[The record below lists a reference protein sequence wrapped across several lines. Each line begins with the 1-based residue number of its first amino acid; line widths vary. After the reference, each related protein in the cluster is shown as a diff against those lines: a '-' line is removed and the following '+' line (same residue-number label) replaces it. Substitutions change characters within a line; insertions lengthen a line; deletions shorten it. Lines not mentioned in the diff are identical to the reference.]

1 MSASKPTATRN
12 PKFRLIAVSH
22 KYKLSI
28 SHYSKRTL
36 LKAVMIK
43 INQKID
49 NSLKHKT
56 ECLILPCLEIKKPT
70 GLLKEIDDNLQGA
83 ISAAFGNKRFSGK
96 PNQTLLLNSTGKAS
110 NILLLGMG
118 NVKEVTAEKIRQAAA
133 TAVKVLEKSKFKSVA
148 ADLSAF
154 ESLGK
159 GKSGLYGELAG
170 AVAEGAG
177 LALYHFDNYK
187 SKDEDDPPVR
197 LEKLTLLTT
206 SKTQQT
212 TVEKS
217 IARAEK
223 IVNAVHIARDLIS
236 HPGNTV
242 TPTYL
247 AEHAKK
253 MARKNKITC
262 KVLGKKEMEK
272 LGMGSLLGVAQGS
285 DEPPAL
291 IVLEYKGAAKKMA
304 PTVIVGK
311 GITFDTGGISL
322 KPGGSMDEMKMDMSG
337 AATTLATLELVASLK
352 LKANVVGIVAAAE
365 NMPSGSAIKP
375 GDILKSM
382 SGKTI
387 EVLNTDAEGR
397 LVLAD
402 ALTYAQR
409 YKPKEVIDLATL
421 TGAVLHALGHQAA
434 AVLGNNPAM
443 IQKLKDAGEAT
454 GERVWELPLWEE
466 HEKAMKSDIADLKN
480 IASPGVG
487 AGTTMGAAF
496 LKPFAG
502 DQPWTHIDIA
512 GTAWGF
518 DRPYTNKGAS
528 GFGVRLLLSYLEK
541 NC

>member
-1 MSASKPTATRN
+1 
-12 PKFRLIAVSH
+12 
-22 KYKLSI
+22 
-28 SHYSKRTL
+28 
-36 LKAVMIK
+36 MIK
-43 INQKID
+43 INQKTEK
-49 NSLKHKT
+49 SLNHKT

-83 ISAAFGNKRFSGK
+83 ISAAIKNKRFSGK

-110 NILLLGMG
+110 NILLLGIG
-118 NVKEVTAEKIRQAAA
+118 KAKEVTAEKICQAAA
-133 TAVKVLEKSKFKSVA
+133 TAVKILEKSKFKSVA
-148 ADLSAF
+148 ADLSEF

-159 GKSGLYGELAG
+159 GKNGLYGELAG

-187 SKDEDDPPVR
+187 SQDEDDVR
-197 LEKLTLLTT
+197 LEKLTLLT
-206 SKTQQT
+206 SKTQQA

-236 HPGNTV
+236 HPGNTA

-247 AEHAKK
+247 AAHAKK

-262 KVLGKKEMEK
+262 KVLGKKEMKK

-291 IVLEYKGAAKKMA
+291 IVLEYNGGGKKKA

-322 KPGGSMDEMKMDMSG
+322 KPGGGMDEMKMDMSG
-337 AATTLATLELVASLK
+337 SATTLATLELVASLK
-352 LKANVVGIVAAAE
+352 LKVNVVGIVAAAE

-421 TGAVLHALGHQAA
+421 TGAVLHALGHHAA
-434 AVLGNNPAM
+434 AVIGNNPAM
-443 IQKLKDAGEAT
+443 IQKLKDSGEAT

-466 HEKAMKSDIADLKN
+466 HEKATKSDIADLKN

-518 DRPYTNKGAS
+518 DRPYTDKGAS
-528 GFGVRLLLSYLEK
+528 GFGVRLLLNYLEK
-541 NC
+541 AC

>member
-1 MSASKPTATRN
+1 
-12 PKFRLIAVSH
+12 
-22 KYKLSI
+22 
-28 SHYSKRTL
+28 
-36 LKAVMIK
+36 MIK
-43 INQKID
+43 INQKIEQ
-49 NSLKHKT
+49 SLSHRT
-56 ECLILPCLEIKKPT
+56 ECLMLPCLEIKKPT
-70 GLLKEIDDNLQGA
+70 GLLKEIDDNLQGV
-83 ISAAFGNKRFSGK
+83 ISAALKNKRFSGK
-96 PNQTLLLNSTGKAS
+96 PNQTLLLNSIGKAS
-110 NILLLGMG
+110 NILLLGIG
-118 NVKEVTAEKIRQAAA
+118 KAKEVTAEKICQAAA
-133 TAVKVLEKSKFKSVA
+133 TALKVLEKSKFKSVA

-159 GKSGLYGELAG
+159 GGLYGELAG
-170 AVAEGAG
+170 ALAEGAG

-187 SKDEDDPPVR
+187 SKDEDDQPVR
-197 LEKLTLLTT
+197 MEKLTLLT
-206 SKTQQT
+206 SKAQQT
-212 TVEKS
+212 AVEKS
-217 IARAEK
+217 IVRAEK
-223 IVNAVHIARDLIS
+223 IVNAVYIARDLIS

-253 MARKNKITC
+253 MARKNKIIC
-262 KVLGKKEMEK
+262 KVLGKKEMKK

-291 IVLEYKGAAKKMA
+291 IILEYNGAAKKMP
-304 PTVIVGK
+304 PTVIIGK

-337 AATTLATLELVASLK
+337 SATTLAILELVASLK
-352 LKANVVGIVAAAE
+352 LKMNIVGIVAAAE

-421 TGAVLHALGHQAA
+421 TGAVLHALGHHAA
-434 AVLGNNPAM
+434 AVIGNNPDM

-466 HEKAMKSDIADLKN
+466 HEKATKSDIADLKN

-528 GFGVRLLLSYLEK
+528 GFGVRLLLNYLEK
-541 NC
+541 TR

>member
-1 MSASKPTATRN
+1 
-12 PKFRLIAVSH
+12 
-22 KYKLSI
+22 
-28 SHYSKRTL
+28 
-36 LKAVMIK
+36 MIK

-49 NSLKHKT
+49 FPLEHST
-56 ECLILPCLEIKKPT
+56 ECLILPCMEVKKPNT
-70 GLLKEIDDNLQGA
+70 LLKEIDNKLQGTIVEA
-83 ISAAFGNKRFSGK
+83 IDQKRFSGK
-96 PNQTLLLNSTGKAS
+96 PGQTLLLNSKGVVKAS
-110 NILLLGMG
+110 NLLLVGVG
-118 NVKEVTAEKIRQAAA
+118 KTKEVTPEKICQAAA
-133 TAVKVLEKSKFKSVA
+133 TAVKLAEGCKFKSVS
-148 ADLSAF
+148 ADLGILEVIA
-154 ESLGK
+154 K
-159 GKSGLYGELAG
+159 GKAGLYGELAG
-170 AVAEGAG
+170 AIAEGAG

-187 SKDEDDPPVR
+187 SKDEKDDPPSR
-197 LEKLTLLTT
+197 IEKLTLLTS
-206 SKTQQT
+206 SKSRYVST
-212 TVEKS
+212 EKA
-217 IARAEK
+217 IVRAEK
-223 IVNAVHIARDLIS
+223 IIGAVHTARDLIS

-253 MARKNKITC
+253 MARQNKITC
-262 KVLGKKEMEK
+262 KVLGQKEMEK
-272 LGMGSLLGVAQGS
+272 LGMGSLLGVSQGS

-291 IVLEYKGAAKKMA
+291 IVLEYNGGGKKKA
-304 PTVIVGK
+304 PSIIVGK
-311 GITFDTGGISL
+311 GVTFDTGGISL
-322 KPGGSMDEMKMDMSG
+322 KPGASMDEMKMDMSG
-337 AATTLATLELVASLK
+337 AATTLATLQLVASLK
-352 LKANVVGIVAAAE
+352 IKANVVGIVAAAE

-434 AVLGNNPAM
+434 AVIGNNSVM
-443 IQKLKDAGEAT
+443 IEKLKEAGNST

-466 HEKAMKSDIADLKN
+466 YEKATKSDIADLKN

-487 AGTTMGAAF
+487 AGTIMGAAF
-496 LKPFAG
+496 LKAFAG
-502 DQPWTHIDIA
+502 EQPWTHIDIA

-528 GFGVRLLLSYLEK
+528 GFGVRLLLRYLEK
-541 NC
+541 SR

>member
-1 MSASKPTATRN
+1 MPANESTTTRN
-12 PKFRLIAVSH
+12 TKFRLIAVSH
-22 KYKLSI
+22 KYKLLI
-28 SHYSKRTL
+28 SHYSNRTF

-43 INQKID
+43 INQKTD
-49 NSLKHKT
+49 PTLNHKT
-56 ECLILPCLEIKKPT
+56 ECLILPCLEIKQPT

-83 ISAAFGNKRFSGK
+83 ISAAFKNKRFSGK

-110 NILLLGMG
+110 NILLLGIG
-118 NVKEVTAEKIRQAAA
+118 KAKEMTAEKICQAAA

-148 ADLSAF
+148 VDLSNF

-159 GKSGLYGELAG
+159 GGLYGELAG
-170 AVAEGAG
+170 AVTEGAG

-187 SKDEDDPPVR
+187 SKDEDDPPAR
-197 LEKLTLLTT
+197 MEKLTLLT
-206 SKTQQT
+206 SKAEQT
-212 TVEKS
+212 TIEKS

-223 IVNAVHIARDLIS
+223 IVNAVHIARDLVS

-253 MARKNKITC
+253 LARKNKITC
-262 KVLGKKEMEK
+262 KVLGKKEMKK

-291 IVLEYKGAAKKMA
+291 IVLEYSGAAKKNA

-322 KPGGSMDEMKMDMSG
+322 KPGGGMDEMKMDMSG
-337 AATTLATLELVASLK
+337 AATTLATLELIANLK
-352 LKANVVGIVAAAE
+352 LKMNVVGIVAAAE

-434 AVLGNNPAM
+434 AVIGNNPTM

-466 HEKAMKSDIADLKN
+466 HEKAVTSDIADLKN

-528 GFGVRLLLSYLEK
+528 GFGVRLLLNYLEK
-541 NC
+541 TR

>member
-1 MSASKPTATRN
+1 MPANKQTTTRN

-28 SHYSKRTL
+28 LHYSTRTL
-36 LKAVMIK
+36 YKAVMIK

-49 NSLKHKT
+49 QSLKHKT

-148 ADLSAF
+148 VDLSAF
-154 ESLGK
+154 ESLGN
-159 GKSGLYGELAG
+159 GGLYGELAG

-197 LEKLTLLTT
+197 MEKLTLLTT

-262 KVLGKKEMEK
+262 KVLGKKEMKK

>member
-1 MSASKPTATRN
+1 M
-12 PKFRLIAVSH
+12 
-22 KYKLSI
+22 
-28 SHYSKRTL
+28 
-36 LKAVMIK
+36 LKIT
-43 INQKID
+43 QKTEQ
-49 NSLKHKT
+49 SLNHKT

-83 ISAAFGNKRFSGK
+83 ISAAIVNKRFSGK
-96 PNQTLLLNSTGKAS
+96 PNQTLLLNCTEKAS
-110 NILLLGMG
+110 NILLLGIG
-118 NVKEVTAEKIRQAAA
+118 KTKEVTAEKICQAAA
-133 TAVKVLEKSKFKSVA
+133 TAVKILEKSKFKSVA

-154 ESLGK
+154 EFIGK
-159 GKSGLYGELAG
+159 GKSGCYGELAG

-187 SKDEDDPPVR
+187 SKDEDEVR

-206 SKTQQT
+206 SKIQKTA
-212 TVEKS
+212 VEKS

-223 IVNAVHIARDLIS
+223 IVNAVHVARDLIS

-291 IVLEYKGAAKKMA
+291 IVLEYNGAAKKKA

-322 KPGGSMDEMKMDMSG
+322 KPGGGMDEMKMDMSG
-337 AATTLATLELVASLK
+337 SATTLATLELVASLK
-352 LKANVVGIVAAAE
+352 LKVNVVGIVAAAE

-434 AVLGNNPAM
+434 AVIGNNPAM
-443 IQKLKDAGEAT
+443 IQKLKDSGEAT

-466 HEKAMKSDIADLKN
+466 HEKATKSDIADLKN

-528 GFGVRLLLSYLEK
+528 GFGVRLLLNYLEK
-541 NC
+541 TR

>member
-1 MSASKPTATRN
+1 
-12 PKFRLIAVSH
+12 
-22 KYKLSI
+22 
-28 SHYSKRTL
+28 
-36 LKAVMIK
+36 MIK

-49 NSLKHKT
+49 NPLNHKT
-56 ECLILPCLEIKKPT
+56 ECLILLCQEIKKPA
-70 GLLKEIDDNLQGA
+70 GLVKEIDDQLQGA
-83 ISAAFGNKRFSGK
+83 ISAAFENKRFTGK
-96 PNQTLLLNSTGKAS
+96 PRQTLLLNSTGKAS
-110 NILLLGMG
+110 NILLLGIG
-118 NVKEVTAEKIRQAAA
+118 KTEEVTAEKICQAAA
-133 TAVKVLEKSKFKSVA
+133 TAAKLLEKSKFKSVA
-148 ADLSAF
+148 VDLTTF
-154 ESLGK
+154 ESIAK

-177 LALYHFDNYK
+177 LALYHFDHYK
-187 SKDEDDPPVR
+187 SIDEDDDPPDR
-197 LEKLTLLTT
+197 LEKLTLLTS
-206 SKTQQT
+206 SKARQT

-223 IVNAVHIARDLIS
+223 IVDAVHTARDLVS

-247 AEHAKK
+247 AEHAKQ

-291 IVLEYKGAAKKMA
+291 IVLEYNGAAKKKA

-337 AATTLATLELVASLK
+337 AATTLATLQLVASLK
-352 LKANVVGIVAAAE
+352 LKANVIGIVAAAE
-365 NMPSGSAIKP
+365 NMPSGGAIKP
-375 GDILKSM
+375 GDILKTM

-409 YKPKEVIDLATL
+409 FKPKEVIDLATL
-421 TGAVLHALGHQAA
+421 TGAVIHALGHQAA
-434 AVLGNNPAM
+434 AVIGNNPAM
-443 IQKLKDAGEAT
+443 IQKLIEAGEAT
-454 GERVWELPLWEE
+454 GERVWQLPLWEE
-466 HEKAMKSDIADLKN
+466 HEKATKSSIADLKN

-518 DRPYTNKGAS
+518 DRPYTDKGAS
-528 GFGVRLLLSYLEK
+528 GYGVRLLLSYLE
-541 NC
+541 NSR

>member
-1 MSASKPTATRN
+1 MLANKPTTTRN
-12 PKFRLIAVSH
+12 PKFRLIAVCH

-28 SHYSKRTL
+28 SNYSKCTL
-36 LKAVMIK
+36 YKAVMIK
-43 INQKID
+43 INQKIEQTL
-49 NSLKHKT
+49 NHKT
-56 ECLILPCLEIKKPT
+56 ECLILPCLDIKKPA
-70 GLLKEIDDNLQGA
+70 GLLKEIDNYLQGA
-83 ISAAFGNKRFSGK
+83 ISAAIENKRFSGK

-110 NILLLGMG
+110 NILLLGIG
-118 NVKEVTAEKIRQAAA
+118 KAKEVTAEKICQAAA
-133 TAVKVLEKSKFKSVA
+133 TAVKLLEKSKFKSVA
-148 ADLSAF
+148 VDLSAF

-187 SKDEDDPPVR
+187 SKDEDDVR

-212 TVEKS
+212 AVEKS

-223 IVNAVHIARDLIS
+223 IVNAVHVARDLIS

-291 IVLEYKGAAKKMA
+291 IVLEYNGAAKKKA

-322 KPGGSMDEMKMDMSG
+322 KPGGGMDEMKMDMSG
-337 AATTLATLELVASLK
+337 SATTLATLELVASLK
-352 LKANVVGIVAAAE
+352 LKVNVVGIVAAAE

-434 AVLGNNPAM
+434 AVIGNNPAM

-466 HEKAMKSDIADLKN
+466 HEKATKSDIADLKN

-518 DRPYTNKGAS
+518 DRPYTNKCAS
-528 GFGVRLLLSYLEK
+528 GFGVRLLLNYLEK
-541 NC
+541 TR